1 MKRFFIF
8 AAMLLTMTAY
18 AGTLNEDPP
27 LIFPGDPEEVILV
40 PQDLYDIDRSVAL
53 CEYVCYTTS
62 GRSA

>member
-27 LIFPGDPEEVILV
+27 LIFPGDPEEVITAV
-40 PQDLYDIDRSVAL
+40 KERI
-53 CEYVCYTTS
+53 
-62 GRSA
+62 